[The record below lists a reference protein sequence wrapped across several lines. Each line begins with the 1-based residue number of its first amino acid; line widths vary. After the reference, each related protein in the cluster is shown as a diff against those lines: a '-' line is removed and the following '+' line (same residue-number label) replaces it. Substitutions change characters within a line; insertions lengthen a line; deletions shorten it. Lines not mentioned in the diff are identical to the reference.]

1 MDDRA
6 ALCRGACLKFI
17 MLSLCW
23 LTFAAPA
30 LALAVA
36 LIGAGG
42 LTRTTRWRL
51 LDHPNARSLHQHPI
65 PRTGGWAVLAGL
77 VMGGALLAAFLP
89 ALRPRLI
96 PVAIGLLPLVLIS
109 SLDDRRGVAAQWRF
123 IIHAG
128 AATSLL
134 LADFG
139 LTPALTIGLPEALL
153 KTALWGFNGLFILW
167 MVNLYNFMDGMDGFA
182 GGMAVIGFTT
192 LAWLGRADPGFAAVQ
207 LTVAA
212 ASAGFL
218 AYNFP
223 PAKIFLGD
231 AGSTTL
237 GFLAAA
243 SSLWG
248 SGTGLFPFWAA
259 LGVFSPFIVDAT
271 ATLLRRLA
279 GGERIWEAHRSHYY
293 QRLVLLGWG
302 HRRTVLAEY
311 ALMLACAG
319 GTLLAVQLPPPSA
332 LLLGVGVVG
341 IYGLLMGGV
350 GWLERRSA
358 RAG

>member
-1 MDDRA
+1 MLTFWITFSAPFLAWAA
-6 ALCRGACLKFI
+6 ALA
-17 MLSLCW
+17 
-23 LTFAAPA
+23 
-30 LALAVA
+30 
-36 LIGAGG
+36 GAGW
-42 LTRTTRWRL
+42 LAQPTARWRL

-65 PRTGGWAVLAGL
+65 PRTGGWAVLGGL
-77 VMGGALLAAFLP
+77 VIGGALLATFLP
-89 ALRPRLI
+89 ALRPYLI
-96 PVAIGLLPLVLIS
+96 PLVGGLLPLVLIS
-109 SLDDRRGVAAQWRF
+109 ALDDRRGVAAQWRF

-139 LTPALTIGLPEALL
+139 LTPYPTIDLPETLL
-153 KTALWGFNGLFILW
+153 KTALYGLNGLFILW
-167 MVNLYNFMDGMDGFA
+167 MINLYNFMDGMDGFA
-182 GGMAVIGFTT
+182 GGMAVIGFIT

-207 LTVAA
+207 LTIAA

-218 AYNFP
+218 VHNFP

-231 AGSTTL
+231 VGSTAL

-248 SGTGLFPFWAA
+248 SGAGLFPFWAA

-271 ATLLRRLA
+271 TTLLRRLA
-279 GGERIWEAHRSHYY
+279 RGERIWEAHRSHYY

-311 ALMLACAG
+311 LLMLACAG
-319 GTLLAVQLPPPSA
+319 CTVLAVHLPPQDA
-332 LLLGVGVVG
+332 LLLGIGGAGV
-341 IYGLLMGGV
+341 YGLLMGGV

-358 RAG
+358 QARRGG